1 MNAILRKEV
10 LENKRFLEIIKI
22 VRKVHGA
29 SHREFYEVY
38 DQYLKL
44 YEGFINNDDLLIKET
59 LHRLRVLTHDYL
71 VPNDVCETYQM
82 VYDYIKSIDQ
92 GYQQI

>member
-22 VRKVHGA
+22 VRKVHGE

-44 YEGFINNDDLLIKET
+44 YEGFETNDDLRIKET

-71 VPNDVCETYQM
+71 VPNDVCESYEA
-82 VYDYIKSIDQ
+82 VYNMLEEVDVAYTA
-92 GYQQI
+92 